1 MPAPTLSSMSF
12 TAPMGYAGTRGN
24 KTFDRDR
31 TSFVRPNP
39 NFESEKTVASLI
51 RKFRRA
57 RIRNGA
63 RSRSAQPGHSLYSAM
78 WKNGYAGGDCA
89 RSSVRFFPGLR
100 EEKTRENEGARDLD
114 NRFCATHT
122 AVCRLSAPH
131 IHVRMYIHRVSAF
144 YQRWNLRETTPRCCR
159 EGS

>member
-1 MPAPTLSSMSF
+1 MFIFVIGVEMRAYTGREGMIAARFQALRNITSRIPLLRSSF
-12 TAPMGYAGTRGN
+12 YAGSN
-24 KTFDRDR
+24 AFLHVFYR
-31 TSFVRPNP
+31 TYGLCRYPREQDLRSRSNQFRSS
-39 NFESEKTVASLI
+39 ESEKTLASLI

-100 EEKTRENEGARDLD
+100 ENERK
-114 NRFCATHT
+114 R
-122 AVCRLSAPH
+122 
-131 IHVRMYIHRVSAF
+131 
-144 YQRWNLRETTPRCCR
+144 RCP
-159 EGS
+159 